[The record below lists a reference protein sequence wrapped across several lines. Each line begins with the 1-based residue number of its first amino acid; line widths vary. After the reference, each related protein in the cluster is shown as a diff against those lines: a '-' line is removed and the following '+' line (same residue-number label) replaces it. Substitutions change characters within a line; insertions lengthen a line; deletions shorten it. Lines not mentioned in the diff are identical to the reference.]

1 MQYRND
7 QTGRPIS
14 LLGYGCMRFTR
25 KGAGIDLE
33 KAEREVLAA
42 IGAGVNYFDTAY
54 IYPGSEA
61 ALGEILDRNHCRD
74 QVRIA
79 TKLPQYLVRGK
90 GDFERYFSEELR
102 RLRTD
107 HVDFYLMHMLT
118 DVESWHKLEA
128 AGVREWLDAKRAAG
142 QIGQVGFSFHGN
154 TEMFKKLLEVYPWNF
169 CQIQYNYLDE
179 HSQAGRAGLEAA
191 AAKGLPVIIME
202 PLRGGKLVNL
212 LPPEAKR
219 LFAESPRGWTPAEW
233 ALRWLWDQPA
243 VTCVLSGMNDLE
255 MIEENCRIADEVQPG
270 ALTQE
275 DFALLE
281 RVKTAIQQRVK
292 APCTGCGYCMP
303 CPKGV
308 DIPGAFRCYN
318 EMFTEHKR
326 TGRRE
331 YWQVV
336 GLRKE
341 PAFATQC
348 VGCGKCESHCPQH
361 LPIRALLKEADRA
374 LRPPHYRVAGWVAR
388 KFLFGRKAGGPAD
401 GLFCRGGFHIRP
413 ARGGMVICGVVMRL
427 SVGAGIARPRKFPS
441 P

>member
-90 GDFERYFSEELR
+90 GDFERYFAEELR

-219 LFAESPRGWTPAEW
+219 LFAESPRGWTPAER

-270 ALTQE
+270 ALTKE

-388 KFLFGRKAGGPAD
+388 KFLFGRKA
-401 GLFCRGGFHIRP
+401 
-413 ARGGMVICGVVMRL
+413 
-427 SVGAGIARPRKFPS
+427 
-441 P
+441 